1 MSINTLVTFQVLELT
16 TDWHVIPTS
25 FQFPCT
31 LARLPCRSCGFS
43 WCGIQ
48 KVWKSGTMWLSKSCS
63 RGWMETTVTVRP
75 RNRKEKKLV
84 ARTKKTRNV
93 HVRAA
98 MTQRRPS
105 PRAHLMMMS
114 LLRRKPAYMTVVK
127 CKAHHHMHAWCNH
140 DMMYVAVFTS
150 GIICFS
156 CLS

>member
-1 MSINTLVTFQVLELT
+1 MWDSEGVEERHDVVVEELFQGL
-16 TDWHVIPTS
+16 DGDDS
-25 FQFPCT
+25 D
-31 LARLPCRSCGFS
+31 S
-43 WCGIQ
+43 
-48 KVWKSGTMWLSKSCS
+48 
-63 RGWMETTVTVRP
+63 ETKKPKR
-75 RNRKEKKLV
+75 KKLV